1 MTQEEINKVAQE
13 YAEAMAKLFPE
24 LKEKRKYRDKIAQ
37 PQNVIHL
44 LLCNYNVIPKDNT
57 LKQEVL

>member
-24 LKEKRKYRDKIAQ
+24 LKEKRKYRQLQK
-37 PQNVIHL
+37 
-44 LLCNYNVIPKDNT
+44 
-57 LKQEVL
+57 